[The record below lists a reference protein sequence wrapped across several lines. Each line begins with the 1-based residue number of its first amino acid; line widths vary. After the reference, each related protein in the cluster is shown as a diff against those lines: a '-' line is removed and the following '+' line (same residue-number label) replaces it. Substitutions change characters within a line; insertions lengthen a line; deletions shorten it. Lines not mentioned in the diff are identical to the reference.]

1 MGCAQPGPTRQSTSG
16 SLIGP
21 GGPASRMSGG
31 DYRYWLRF
39 QIGLTAGGILV
50 WLVGI
55 GIDNSFLSGVG
66 TGVMVSALAIRFLR
80 GRRPGEVSDGD
91 GA

>member
-1 MGCAQPGPTRQSTSG
+1 
-16 SLIGP
+16 
-21 GGPASRMSGG
+21 MSGG
-31 DYRYWLRF
+31 DFEYWLRF
-39 QIGLTAGGILV
+39 QIGLTTGGILV

-66 TGVMVSALAIRFLR
+66 TGVLVSALAIRFLR

>member
-1 MGCAQPGPTRQSTSG
+1 
-16 SLIGP
+16 
-21 GGPASRMSGG
+21 MSA
-31 DYRYWLRF
+31 REFSYWLRF
-39 QIGLTAGGILV
+39 QIGLTVAGILA

-55 GIDNSFLSGVG
+55 AIDSTFLAGFG

-80 GRRPGEVSDGD
+80 GKRPGELPGDD

>member
-1 MGCAQPGPTRQSTSG
+1 
-16 SLIGP
+16 
-21 GGPASRMSGG
+21 MSGG

>member
-1 MGCAQPGPTRQSTSG
+1 MVD
-16 SLIGP
+16 
-21 GGPASRMSGG
+21 GGF
-31 DYRYWLRF
+31 RYWLRF
-39 QIGLTAGGILV
+39 QIGLTVAGILV

-55 GIDNSFLSGVG
+55 AVESSFLSGAG

-80 GRRPGEVSDGD
+80 GRRPGEVSGGD

>member
-1 MGCAQPGPTRQSTSG
+1 MTDRDFS
-16 SLIGP
+16 
-21 GGPASRMSGG
+21 
-31 DYRYWLRF
+31 YWLRF
-39 QIGLTAGGILV
+39 QVGLTVAGILA

-55 GIDNSFLSGVG
+55 AIDSSFLAGFG

-80 GRRPGEVSDGD
+80 GRRPGESSDGD